1 LPTVVGVT
9 FFVSGVVVTGLEQK
23 KWLLQL

>member
-9 FFVSGVVVTGLEQK
+9 FFVPNQWQLHLKQK